1 VATRKEER
9 EELNRR
15 DAIKIGMIAGIG
27 LPVDALGT
35 SKFGAPTSERLRSE
49 RKRDK
54 AMTKLIGIEEHF
66 VTADIRAAWAA
77 SAIGEEGTGGFDLGD
92 IGERL
97 DNLAEQRL
105 ALMDESGIDVQ
116 VVSVTTPALHNL
128 EPEESVTLARRTNDL
143 VAAVVAKFPTRFQ
156 GFATLPTAAPEEAA
170 IELERGVTRLGLMG
184 SMLCGRTREKNLDH
198 PDFFSM
204 FETAARLGVPLFVH
218 PQIPQRAVRDVYYS
232 GFSDQIDTAFAAFGL
247 GWHYEA
253 GIQFVRLILA
263 GVFDKYP
270 DLQIILG
277 HWGEVVLF
285 YLERLGSLARVT
297 KLQRPIAD
305 YFKQNLYVTP
315 SGMWS
320 QSYLQRSLEV
330 VGPERILFS
339 TDYPY
344 QYRPGRPGRFFIEGA
359 TLSPDQK
366 ELFAHGN
373 WERLTKPIRRS

>member
-1 VATRKEER
+1 MGVPKCAWF
-9 EELNRR
+9 
-15 DAIKIGMIAGIG
+15 I
-27 LPVDALGT
+27 
-35 SKFGAPTSERLRSE
+35 RSRSRQNE
-49 RKRDK
+49 RKRAE

-77 SAIGEEGTGGFDLGD
+77 SAIGQEGTAGWFERGEIEGRLDDLG
-92 IGERL
+92 
-97 DNLAEQRL
+97 EQRL

-116 VVSVTTPALHNL
+116 VLSVTTPALHNL
-128 EPEESVTLARRTNDL
+128 EPEESIALARRTNDL
-143 VAAVVAKFPTRFQ
+143 VAATVAKYPTRFQ
-156 GFATLPTAAPEEAA
+156 GFSTLPTAAPEEAA
-170 IELERGVTRLGLMG
+170 VELERGVTRLGLMG

-198 PDFFSM
+198 LDFFPV
-204 FETAARLGVPLFVH
+204 FEAAARLGVPLFIH
-218 PQIPQRAVRDVYYS
+218 PQMPQRAVRDVYYS
-232 GFSDQIDTAFAAFGL
+232 GFNENIDTAFAAFGL

-297 KLQRPIAD
+297 HLHRPMAD

-320 QSYLQRSLEV
+320 QSYLQRTLEV
-330 VGPERILFS
+330 VGPERIMFS

-344 QYRPGRPGRFFIEGA
+344 QYRPGKPGRFFIEKA
-359 TLSPDQK
+359 ALSAEQK

-373 WERLTKPIRRS
+373 WERLVKSIRRN